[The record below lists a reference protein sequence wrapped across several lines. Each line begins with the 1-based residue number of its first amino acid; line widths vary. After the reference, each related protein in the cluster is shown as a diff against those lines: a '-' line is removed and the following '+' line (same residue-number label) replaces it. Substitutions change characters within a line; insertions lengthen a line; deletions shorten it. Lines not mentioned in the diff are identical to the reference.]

1 MGLLGGFCWKK
12 TLIFHIFGVQKE
24 GKLLF
29 SNILRLCPVDVKLVL
44 VTCLDSK
51 LGAQVKYATC
61 EEKL

>member
-1 MGLLGGFCWKK
+1 MVSVGRKL
-12 TLIFHIFGVQKE
+12 LIFHKFGVQKE

-29 SNILRLCPVDVKLVL
+29 SNILSLYAVDFKLVL